1 MDDYVCVWVCVMV
14 LQKDDAAEA
23 DMDEEVAIPF
33 PNLME
38 IAHFFEQGGVGVGR
52 EEFYRILLALKAL
65 LRENPTLQ
73 SVRFWGQS
81 ALHTCCSRDLHVH
94 VPTSTGK
101 IFGTKRDYIIAEAE
115 YQEGEG
121 EEEEEEEN
129 EGTCTW
135 NHADQGVGYCLL
147 PNQCSNT
154 TCILPCV
161 YYRGTR

>member
-1 MDDYVCVWVCVMV
+1 MIYDYVGGGVMV

-73 SVRFWGQS
+73 SVRFWGQ
-81 ALHTCCSRDLHVH
+81 
-94 VPTSTGK
+94 
-101 IFGTKRDYIIAEAE
+101 
-115 YQEGEG
+115 
-121 EEEEEEEN
+121 
-129 EGTCTW
+129 
-135 NHADQGVGYCLL
+135 
-147 PNQCSNT
+147 
-154 TCILPCV
+154 
-161 YYRGTR
+161 